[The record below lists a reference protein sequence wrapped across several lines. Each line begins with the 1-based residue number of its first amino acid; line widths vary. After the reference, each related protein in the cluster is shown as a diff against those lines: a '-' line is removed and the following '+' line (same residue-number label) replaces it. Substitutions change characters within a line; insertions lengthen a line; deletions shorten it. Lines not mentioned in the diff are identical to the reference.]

1 MKRRSWLRSTL
12 AAAAFAV
19 GGLVGPAAAQNLA
32 QCQRGIENLGRGF
45 QDQVFKALQLCK
57 YLYRKKVVEAQVQN
71 LPAATLALNLDK
83 KAVVCGKKLT
93 SVLGTTGGGLG
104 TLTPKTQA
112 EKYYKKFN
120 DLVVTGKCTSDHL
133 VQLGHLPPVPYGDA
147 WIRWI
152 LVSQLK
158 SAYEKQIWLVADLPN
173 IMNSLVDPDTANA
186 GDCAIPAPAG
196 DGNNDCAI
204 PAPAG
209 DGNNYCAVLAS
220 SPCNKVNCRI
230 DTPNTT
236 LTINLCGLG
245 AVPANLSGEIV
256 QEYCQFPPWTGCD
269 IAVVGNPSR
278 SIDPVNFLTSD
289 ACSANV
295 RAEGWI
301 KGSNSC
307 QIGYGGPSPGGAV
320 TTFNVSSVI
329 SGPKNVSICQDAD
342 TTSGSNCTAGT
353 LTLPGGTTPCS
364 CNSTPPGPIE
374 VTLSGSLA
382 AGDSI
387 ASSALLIHT
396 ASAGAPPGVNCS
408 GTTGDATFVPLFF
421 TTGTVNVTVLD
432 PVCGTVCGASLSQ
445 GEGPGAAFSSV
456 APNSNSGPGPVNYLD
471 ASDNSGAKTV
481 GGFPGACPA
490 SLPSLATAFKIQC
503 Q

>member
-1 MKRRSWLRSTL
+1 MKGRKWLWSTL

-19 GGLVGPAAAQNLA
+19 GGLVGPAAAQDLA
-32 QCQRGIENLGRGF
+32 KCQKQIENNGRGF

-57 YLYRKKVVEAQVQN
+57 DLYRTEVVKAQVLN

-83 KAVVCGKKLT
+83 KAPVCGKKLT
-93 SVLGTTGGGLG
+93 SVVGATGGGLG

-120 DLVVTGKCTSDHL
+120 DLVVTGKCTSSHL
-133 VQLGHLPPVPYGDA
+133 AQLGHLPSGQYGDA

-158 SAYEKQIWLVADLPN
+158 SAYEKQESLVADLPN

-196 DGNNDCAI
+196 DGNN
-204 PAPAG
+204 
-209 DGNNYCAVLAS
+209 YCAVLAS
-220 SPCNKVNCRI
+220 SPCNNVNCRI

-278 SIDPVNFLTSD
+278 SIDPVNFLTND
-289 ACSANV
+289 ACTTNL

-320 TTFNVSSVI
+320 TTFSVGSVI
-329 SGPKNVSICQDAD
+329 NGPKDISICQDVD
-342 TTSGSNCTAGT
+342 PSTPDCPTGT
-353 LTLPGGTTPCS
+353 ITLPGGTLPGGTTPCV
-364 CNSTPPGPIE
+364 CTGNPPGPIE

-387 ASSALLIHT
+387 ASSALQIHE
-396 ASAGAPPGVNCS
+396 SFNGPAGCS
-408 GTTGDATFVPLFF
+408 GTTGDAAFVPLFF
-421 TTGTVNVTVLD
+421 TTGTVNVEVKD
-432 PVCGTVCGASLSQ
+432 PKGLGCGTVCGASLSQ

-481 GGFPGACPA
+481 GGFPRACPA
-490 SLPSLATAFKIQC
+490 SLPSLAIAFTIAC

>member
-1 MKRRSWLRSTL
+1 MKGRKWLWSTL

-19 GGLVGPAAAQNLA
+19 GGLVGPAAAQDLA
-32 QCQRGIENLGRGF
+32 KCQKQIENNGRGF

-57 YLYRKKVVEAQVQN
+57 DLYRTEVVKAQVLN

-83 KAVVCGKKLT
+83 KAPVCGKKLT

-104 TLTPKTQA
+104 TPTPKTQA

-120 DLVVTGKCTSDHL
+120 DLVVTGKCTSSHL
-133 VQLGHLPPVPYGDA
+133 AQLGHLPSGPYGDA

-158 SAYEKQIWLVADLPN
+158 SAYEKQESLVADLPN

-196 DGNNDCAI
+196 DGNN
-204 PAPAG
+204 
-209 DGNNYCAVLAS
+209 YCAVLAS
-220 SPCNKVNCRI
+220 SPCNNVNCRI

-245 AVPANLSGEIV
+245 AVPAPLSGEIV
-256 QEYCQFPPWTGCD
+256 QGYCQFPPWTGCD

-289 ACSANV
+289 ACTTNL

-329 SGPKNVSICQDAD
+329 SGPKDVSICQDAD

-387 ASSALLIHT
+387 VSSALQIHT

-421 TTGTVNVTVLD
+421 STGTVNVTVLD
-432 PVCGTVCGASLSQ
+432 PNCGAVCGASLSQ
-445 GEGPGAAFSSV
+445 GEGPGVAFSSV

>member
-1 MKRRSWLRSTL
+1 MKGRKWLWSTL

-19 GGLVGPAAAQNLA
+19 GGLVGPAAAQDLA
-32 QCQRGIENLGRGF
+32 KCQKQIENNGRGF
-45 QDQVFKALQLCK
+45 RDQVFKALQLCK
-57 YLYRKKVVEAQVQN
+57 DLYRTEVVKAQVNN

-83 KAVVCGKKLT
+83 KAPVCGKMLT

-104 TLTPKTQA
+104 TATPKTQA
-112 EKYYKKFN
+112 EKYYKKFD
-120 DLVVTGKCTSDHL
+120 DLVVTGKCTSSHL
-133 VQLGHLPPVPYGDA
+133 AQLGHLPSGQYGDA

-158 SAYEKQIWLVADLPN
+158 SAYEKQESLVADLPN
-173 IMNSLVDPDTANA
+173 IMNSLVDPDTANT
-186 GDCAIPAPAG
+186 GSCAIPAPAG
-196 DGNNDCAI
+196 DGK
-204 PAPAG
+204 
-209 DGNNYCAVLAS
+209 NYCAVLAS
-220 SPCNKVNCRI
+220 SPCNNVNCRI

-245 AVPANLSGEIV
+245 AIPANLSGEIV
-256 QEYCQFPPWTGCD
+256 QGYCQFPPWTGCD

-329 SGPKNVSICQDAD
+329 SGPKDVSICQDAD

-432 PVCGTVCGASLSQ
+432 PVCGGVCGTSLSQ

-471 ASDNSGAKTV
+471 SSDNSGAKTV